1 MHVRYR
7 GIRSNEL
14 KKGKGG
20 GALVSFSFF
29 FFQCGYQVIARI
41 LV

>member
-14 KKGKGG
+14 KKGRGG
-20 GALVSFSFF
+20 IGFIFIFF
-29 FFQCGYQVIARI
+29 FFQYGYQVIARI